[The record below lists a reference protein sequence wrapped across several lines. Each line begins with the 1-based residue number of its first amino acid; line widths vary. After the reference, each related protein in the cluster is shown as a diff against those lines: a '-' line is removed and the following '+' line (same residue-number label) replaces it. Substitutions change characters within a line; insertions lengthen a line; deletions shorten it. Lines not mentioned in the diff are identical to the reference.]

1 MLAVDTNVIV
11 RLLTADDPRQAATAA
26 RMFDA
31 EEIRISKTVLLETE
45 WVLRRG
51 YKLGQT
57 AIHRAFVDILGLD
70 HVHVEDEPAVR
81 RALILL
87 ASGLDFADAL
97 HLSSRSPEAGFATF
111 DRKLVQRATRAGVEA
126 LMDLNSARELLTGRG
141 R

>member
-1 MLAVDTNVIV
+1 
-11 RLLTADDPRQAATAA
+11 
-26 RMFDA
+26 
-31 EEIRISKTVLLETE
+31 
-45 WVLRRG
+45 LRRG
-51 YKLGQT
+51 YKFGQT